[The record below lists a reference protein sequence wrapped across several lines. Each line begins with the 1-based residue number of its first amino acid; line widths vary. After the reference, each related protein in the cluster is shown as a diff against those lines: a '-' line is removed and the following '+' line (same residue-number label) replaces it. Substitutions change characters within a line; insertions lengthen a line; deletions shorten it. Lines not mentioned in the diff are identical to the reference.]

1 MRSVFYGTC
10 IFWNMKF
17 IFTLL
22 VIFLPFLRPTIELTS
37 KYFIEWKVTS
47 NVSILIKFSTEVSIV
62 LVLFNMTF

>member
-1 MRSVFYGTC
+1 
-10 IFWNMKF
+10 MKF

-37 KYFIEWKVTS
+37 KYFNEWKVTS